1 MVNTS
6 CVRMNECNATI
17 MGEEAQSSVRMKGV
31 DSASTLTCR
40 MRVGWED
47 GVGSREANE
56 AIEVSAAMN
65 SRAAMGI
72 LVYGEVSCT
81 DQYEP

>member
-1 MVNTS
+1 
-6 CVRMNECNATI
+6 

-31 DSASTLTCR
+31 DSASTLKCR
-40 MRVGWED
+40 MRVGCED

-56 AIEVSAAMN
+56 TIEVS
-65 SRAAMGI
+65 AAMGI